1 MGRDTTTPYND
12 AGRFDPAGIPRPSVN
27 SHYARQTIW
36 WAMPLALSGQQYD
49 AQLRPRRLDFKP
61 HPELLGD
68 TLLAAIRHGTAAG
81 PVEWPVLLPQ
91 ASAVAK
97 LRVTHERTVCTEFHV
112 LSGSLDL
119 AASRTRLTVTLPGT
133 AAVHL

>member
-1 MGRDTTTPYND
+1 MGYND
-12 AGRFDPAGIPRPSVN
+12 AGQFDPTGVPRPSVN

-49 AQLRPRRLDFKP
+49 AQMQPRRLHFKP

-68 TLLAAIRHGTAAG
+68 TLLAAVRDGSPAG

-97 LRVTHERTVCTEFHV
+97 LRVTHKHTICIEFHV

-119 AASRTRLTVTLPGT
+119 AASRTRLTATLPGC
-133 AAVHL
+133 AAIDFSDG